1 MKTQSR
7 RLLTVDE
14 AEEMT
19 QRKAA
24 TWRRDI
30 LKRKVAYVKLVRS
43 VRIPIEVVDAMIQRG
58 WHAPVSAGEI
68 R

>member
-14 AEEMT
+14 AAELT
-19 QRKAA
+19 RRKAA

-30 LKRKVAYVKLVRS
+30 LERKVAYVKLGRS
-43 VRIPIEVVDAMIQRG
+43 VRIPIEVVDDMIQKG
-58 WHAPVSAGEI
+58 WREPVSAGGE
-68 R
+68 